1 MAQCGVHLER
11 ISRGGSQPQ
20 RWLLLAHGIYG
31 SGSNWRGIA
40 RRITNQRPE
49 WGVILPDLRGH
60 GKSPAGDAPHTLQ
73 AAANDLRDLAPDAIA
88 GHSFGGKVML
98 VLRSMI
104 EVKQTWVLDASPS
117 SGTMQGSSLRV
128 LDLLERLPKE
138 WAQREDFIA
147 AVTAEG
153 HDAGLAQWL
162 AMNIVDGQLRLDT
175 NVMRALLEDYFARDL
190 WTELF
195 EARGDVE
202 YVIADKSPTI
212 DEKARLMLA
221 SAPSHVHVHHVNTD
235 HWLHVEAPEV
245 VIEMFVTHLAS

>member
-1 MAQCGVHLER
+1 VHIER
-11 ISRGGSQPQ
+11 ISRGDSQAE

-49 WGVILPDLRGH
+49 WGVMLADLRGH
-60 GKSPAGDAPHTLQ
+60 GKSPAGEPPHTLQ
-73 AAANDLRDLAPDAIA
+73 AAANDLRDLAPAAIA

-104 EVKQTWVLDASPS
+104 DVAQTWVLDASPS
-117 SGTMQGSSLRV
+117 SGTMQGSSTRV
-128 LDLLERLPKE
+128 LETLERLPKAWE
-138 WAQREDFIA
+138 KREDFIA

-153 HDAGLAQWL
+153 HDEAVAQWL
-162 AMNIVDGQLRLDT
+162 AMNIVDGQFRLDT
-175 NVMRALLEDYFARDL
+175 NVVRGLLEDYFARDL

-212 DEKARLMLA
+212 DEQARLMLE
-221 SAPSHVHVHHVNTD
+221 SSPPHVHVHHVHTD

-245 VIEMFVTHLAS
+245 VIDLFAKLLR